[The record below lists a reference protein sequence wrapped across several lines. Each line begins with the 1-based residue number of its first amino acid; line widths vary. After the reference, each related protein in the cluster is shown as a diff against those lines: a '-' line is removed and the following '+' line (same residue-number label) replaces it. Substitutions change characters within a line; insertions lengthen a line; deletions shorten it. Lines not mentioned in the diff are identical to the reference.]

1 MSFVRNDLM
10 LRHGRLKHKANLRKS
25 TTKPN
30 PVEQATTESQ
40 STDDQPPAQM
50 ALPVPFDTNTM
61 DLDACFS
68 ALDPSLYAPL
78 TLDDLSPQRFAFLDT
93 LPTITIPNIH
103 QILLENTFREVLLKA
118 VQSMSQPPKIP
129 SSSSLY
135 RYVSLFIEKYLPH
148 HPFLHSSF
156 KPEKENPLLLISM
169 ASIGALYGVERKT
182 ALMLHTVSKN
192 IEENLRSV
200 VGTEDYPVWAVQAL
214 YLNTVGYFLSW
225 LM

>member
-1 MSFVRNDLM
+1 M
-10 LRHGRLKHKANLRKS
+10 LRHGRLKHKTNLRKPS
-25 TTKPN
+25 TKPTAVEPTTTETHSTNDLPPN
-30 PVEQATTESQ
+30 PV
-40 STDDQPPAQM
+40 
-50 ALPVPFDTNTM
+50 LPVIDATSM

-68 ALDPSLYAPL
+68 TLDPSLYAPWAL
-78 TLDDLSPQRFAFLDT
+78 SDFSPPKLPFLDD

-103 QILLENTFREVLLKA
+103 QILLENSFRDVLVKA
-118 VQSMSQPPKIP
+118 TQSMSQPPKIP

-148 HPFLHSSF
+148 NPFLHSSF
-156 KPEKENPLLLISM
+156 KPEAENPLLLISM

-182 ALMLHTVSKN
+182 ALMLHNVSKN

-200 VGTEDYPVWAVQAL
+200 LGCEDYPVWAVQAL
-214 YLNTVGYFLSW
+214 YLNTVYQFRAM

>member
-10 LRHGRLKHKANLRKS
+10 LRHGRLKHKTNLRKS
-25 TTKPN
+25 ATTKPI
-30 PVEQATTESQ
+30 PVDQATTDSQ
-40 STDDQPPAQM
+40 STDDLAPSTSV
-50 ALPVPFDTNTM
+50 LPVPLSTSTM

-68 ALDPSLYAPL
+68 ALDPSLYASW
-78 TLDDLSPQRFAFLDT
+78 TLDHGDHLSPPKFPFLDA

-118 VQSMSQPPKIP
+118 VQSMSEPPKIP
-129 SSSSLY
+129 SSSSLH

-148 HPFLHSSF
+148 QPFLHSSF
-156 KPEKENPLLLISM
+156 KPETENPLLLISM

-200 VGTEDYPVWAVQAL
+200 IGTEEYPVWAVQAL
-214 YLNTVGYFLSW
+214 YLNTV
-225 LM
+225 